1 MNCNTCRQ
9 ELSLCLDGRLPS
21 GRRASVMAHVAA
33 CGACTESWNGMQGAQ
48 RLTLQ
53 LPAIHVSEN
62 FREQLWQ
69 RIQAGEGTPEAVFHE
84 PIAWRTKIRYTLTGA
99 LAAAAVLM
107 VVTLVGR
114 NGREDG
120 FANRVDPQPRV
131 EAVADQAP
139 GRLAPRATPVD
150 TNGGWPSGDWAQGG
164 NQTALFGTT
173 QRLTTDLVAV
183 EAAKQLEQ
191 RHAAANGV
199 LAGLT
204 NGLVE
209 PTVGVRQ
216 IRDNANEF
224 RAIGELLLDMSDRR
238 RLIFTDN
245 QVDVDLRVAVNM
257 LGQNRL
263 MNASVDTVRSVV
275 GEALRSPRLR
285 DVSRRIS
292 IVPALDQGEEMDLLW
307 HLNAR
312 RPDVFPK
319 LFIMLGTI
327 DRGSPDSMPL
337 GGVFVMQ
344 DNCGP
349 SWVAPRSTFLR

>member
-1 MNCNTCRQ
+1 MNCKTCNH

-21 GRRASVMAHVAA
+21 GRRALVMEHVAA
-33 CGACTESWNGMQGAQ
+33 CAACDAAWTAMQGVQ

-53 LPAIHVSEN
+53 LPPVRVSDG

-99 LAAAAVLM
+99 VAAAAALL
-107 VVTLVGR
+107 VVTVWSRSGH
-114 NGREDG
+114 E
-120 FANRVDPQPRV
+120 A
-131 EAVADQAP
+131 AVAPHVEQARSEQVRSERP
-139 GRLAPRATPVD
+139 LASEIAPARLTPRATVVD
-150 TNGGWPSGDWAQGG
+150 TNP
-164 NQTALFGTT
+164 LFAAG

-199 LAGLT
+199 LAALDK
-204 NGLVE
+204 GLVD
-209 PTVGVRQ
+209 PTAGVRQ
-216 IRDNANEF
+216 VRDNANEF
-224 RAIGELLLDMSDRR
+224 RAIGELLLDMSDRG

-245 QVDVDLRVAVNM
+245 QVDVDLRVAIN
-257 LGQNRL
+257 LLRQNRL
-263 MNASVDTVRSVV
+263 ANSSVDTVRSVV
-275 GEALRSPRLR
+275 GEAMSSPRLQN
-285 DVSRRIS
+285 VSRRIS

-307 HLNAR
+307 HLNSR

-327 DRGSPDSMPL
+327 DRGNPDNLPL

-344 DNCGP
+344 DSCGP